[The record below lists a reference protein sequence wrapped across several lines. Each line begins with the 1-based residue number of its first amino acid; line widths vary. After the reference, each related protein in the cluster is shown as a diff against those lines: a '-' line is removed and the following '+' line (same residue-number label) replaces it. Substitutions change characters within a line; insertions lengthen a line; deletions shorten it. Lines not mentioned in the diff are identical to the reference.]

1 MENHLPTD
9 EELAAMTEALCEK
22 HEAFKL
28 PLNFEVAI
36 LAVVLGERLAHA
48 NVPFDKVL
56 EFLPSVNNN
65 IIRAFENIKKDE
77 A

>member
-1 MENHLPTD
+1 MENNLPSD
-9 EELAAMTEALCEK
+9 DELAAMTEALCKKLESF
-22 HEAFKL
+22 EL
-28 PLNFEVAI
+28 PLNFELAI
-36 LAVVLGERLAHA
+36 LAVILGERLAHA

-56 EFLPSVNNN
+56 ECLPSVNNN